1 MKMVLIILG
10 VAFAAFL
17 AYHFVC
23 GFIEGWSEEKKPK
36 LRVIWYEPVERS
48 DK

>member
-10 VAFAAFL
+10 VSFAAFL

-23 GFIEGWSEEKKPK
+23 GFIERWRDENKPK
-36 LRVIWYEPVERS
+36 LRVIWYETVEDS
-48 DK
+48 KK